1 MKRMT
6 RLVAFLAGLT
16 ALVLVAGPA
25 GAIANGVVDGDGH
38 PAVGALVVDF
48 GDGAGR
54 QVFCSGSAIAPEVFL
69 TAGHCTADLAAQGIS
84 DVWVSFAPTFTPS
97 APMIH
102 GRYVTDPEFGTK
114 PGNGT
119 DTHDE
124 AVVLLDQP
132 AGVTPVRLPTLGLL
146 DTTKLKG
153 QTFTAVGYGTTRSS
167 KTGGPHAFGFDAVR
181 RSATQSILSL
191 EPAWLNLS
199 MNPSTRSGGGC
210 YGDSGG
216 PHFLGGADSTLEVSI
231 TITGDSGCRAT
242 DKTLRLDTTAA
253 RQFLSKYVTLP

>member
-6 RLVAFLAGLT
+6 RLVASLVGLT
-16 ALVLVAGPA
+16 MLLLVAGPA
-25 GAIANGVVDGDGH
+25 GAITNGAVDGNGH

-54 QVFCSGSAIAPEVFL
+54 QVVCSGSLIARRVFL
-69 TAGHCTADLAAQGIS
+69 TAGHCTADLAAQGVR
-84 DVWVSFAPTFTPS
+84 DVWVSFASAFTPS
-97 APMIH
+97 SPMIH
-102 GRYVTDPEFGTK
+102 GQYVTDPEFGVK

-119 DTHDE
+119 DPHDL
-124 AVVLLDQP
+124 AVVRLEQD

-146 DTTKLKG
+146 DSTKLKG

-167 KTGGPHAFGFDAVR
+167 KRGGPHAFGFDAVR
-181 RSATQSILSL
+181 RSATQSFLSL

-199 MNPSTRSGGGC
+199 MNPSTGSGGGC

-216 PHFLGGADSTLEVSI
+216 PHFLSGSDSTLEVSI
-231 TITGDSGCRAT
+231 TITGDNVCRAT

-253 RQFLSKYVTLP
+253 RQFLGQYVTLP

>member
-6 RLVAFLAGLT
+6 RLVACFVGLT
-16 ALVLVAGPA
+16 TLLLVAGPV
-25 GAIANGVVDGDGH
+25 GAITNGGVDGNGH
-38 PAVGALVVDF
+38 PEVGALVVDF

-54 QVFCSGSAIAPEVFL
+54 QVFCSGSLIAPTVFL

-84 DVWVSFAPTFTPS
+84 DVWVSFASAFTPS
-97 APMIH
+97 GPMIH
-102 GRYVTDPEFGTK
+102 GHYVTDPEFGAK
-114 PGNGT
+114 PGSGT

-124 AVVLLDQP
+124 AVVLLDQA

-146 DTTKLKG
+146 DMTKLKG

-167 KTGGPHAFGFDAVR
+167 KRGGPHAFGFDAVR
-181 RSATQSILSL
+181 RSATQSFLSL
-191 EPAWLNLS
+191 EPVWLNLS
-199 MNPSTRSGGGC
+199 INPSTGSGGGC

-216 PHFLGGADSTLEVSI
+216 PHFLGGSDSTLEVSI
-231 TITGDSGCRAT
+231 TITGDSVCRAT

-253 RQFLSKYVTLP
+253 REFLSHYVTLP